1 MTDAALRILVVDDHP
16 VVRSGIRALL
26 EAEAGFEVVG
36 EAGSGTEAV
45 DLAADLAPDVVLMDL
60 SMPGMNG
67 IDATRR
73 LTEDCPATRVLVL
86 TTFETDADIV
96 RALDAGAAGY
106 LLKDATLAD
115 LAAAIRSA
123 ARGETVLAPAV
134 AARLVDRVRDRGAST
149 LTAREVE
156 VLELVATG
164 MSNKEVAQHLFLSEA
179 TVKSHLVHCY
189 TKLGVDNRTAAITT
203 AVEQGIIRL
212 A

>member
-1 MTDAALRILVVDDHP
+1 MTEPALRILIVDDHP

-26 EAEAGFEVVG
+26 ETGAGFEVVG
-36 EAGSGTEAV
+36 EAGSGSDAIA
-45 DLAADLAPDVVLMDL
+45 LAAGLASDVVLMDL
-60 SMPGMNG
+60 MMPGMNG
-67 IDATRR
+67 IEATRR
-73 LTEDCPATRVLVL
+73 LIAESDSKVLVL
-86 TTFETDADIV
+86 TTFETDADILS
-96 RALDAGAAGY
+96 ALDAGAAGY
-106 LLKDATLAD
+106 LLKDAPLDD
-115 LAAAIRSA
+115 LAAAIRAA

-134 AARLVDRVRDRGAST
+134 AARLVDRVRDRGAAT

-164 MSNKEVAQHLFLSEA
+164 MSNKEVARHLFVSEA

-203 AVEQGIIRL
+203 AIERGIIRL

>member
-1 MTDAALRILVVDDHP
+1 MTDAPLRILIADDHP

-26 EAEAGFEVVG
+26 EAHAGFEVVG
-36 EAGSGTEAV
+36 EAGSGEEAV
-45 DLAADLAPDVVLMDL
+45 ERAAALGPEVVLMDL

-67 IDATRR
+67 IDATRQ
-73 LTEDCPATRVLVL
+73 LAESSPATRVLVL
-86 TTFETDADIV
+86 TTFETDADIL

-106 LLKDATLAD
+106 LLKDATLDD
-115 LAAAIRSA
+115 LATAIRAA

-134 AARLVDRVRDRGAST
+134 AARLVDRVRDRGTSALS
-149 LTAREVE
+149 AREVE

-164 MSNKEVAQHLFLSEA
+164 MSNKEVAGRLFLSEA

-203 AVEQGIIRL
+203 AVERGIIRL